1 MNIPLN
7 KLLQWLVLALL
18 FPLIFLNGWLAIQ
31 LIKYF
36 QPLVTIFILAILL
49 SFILN
54 YPVSFIQQRGVKR
67 NQAVILIFLPALI
80 ILFILAITLIPFIL
94 EEFNEIAKLIPQWID
109 SGSQQ
114 IQALHDWAISKGLPI
129 KLTQLV
135 TQVKDRLP
143 NELNYFTHELISLA
157 LNTIDS
163 ISEALLT
170 VVLSFYLLLDGQRVW
185 NEIFQKLPSSFS
197 VQIQQ
202 SLQQNFQNYFIGQI
216 ALASL
221 VGFSMTVMFLIMKVP
236 FGLVFGLTVG
246 IMSLIPFGDVVS
258 LGVIILLIASH
269 NFWLGVKVLG
279 VAVVIDQ
286 LIDQVVAPRLLGSFT
301 GLRPIWVLV
310 ALIVGTNVGGLL
322 GLLLAVP
329 VASVI
334 KSAADSLQ
342 VSTANSN
349 NSVNTGTPSNNSEK
363 EQESSEILTKE
374 STT

>member
-18 FPLIFLNGWLAIQ
+18 FPLLFLNGWLAIQ
-31 LIKYF
+31 VIKYF

-49 SFILN
+49 AFILN

-80 ILFILAITLIPFIL
+80 ILFVLAITLIPFLL

-135 TQVKDRLP
+135 TQLKDRLP

-157 LNTIDS
+157 FNTIDS

-170 VVLSFYLLLDGQRVW
+170 VVLSFYLLLDGQRIW

-334 KSAADSLQ
+334 KSATDSLQ
-342 VSTANSN
+342 VSTSSFNIAP
-349 NSVNTGTPSNNSEK
+349 PSNSSEK
-363 EQESSEILTKE
+363 EQESPEILTKE

>member
-18 FPLIFLNGWLAIQ
+18 FPLTFLNGWLAIQ

-49 SFILN
+49 AFILN

-143 NELNYFTHELISLA
+143 NELNYFTHEIISLA

-170 VVLSFYLLLDGQRVW
+170 VVLSFYLLLDGQRIW
-185 NEIFQKLPSSFS
+185 N
-197 VQIQQ
+197 
-202 SLQQNFQNYFIGQI
+202 
-216 ALASL
+216 
-221 VGFSMTVMFLIMKVP
+221 
-236 FGLVFGLTVG
+236 
-246 IMSLIPFGDVVS
+246 
-258 LGVIILLIASH
+258 
-269 NFWLGVKVLG
+269 
-279 VAVVIDQ
+279 
-286 LIDQVVAPRLLGSFT
+286 
-301 GLRPIWVLV
+301 
-310 ALIVGTNVGGLL
+310 
-322 GLLLAVP
+322 
-329 VASVI
+329 
-334 KSAADSLQ
+334 
-342 VSTANSN
+342 
-349 NSVNTGTPSNNSEK
+349 
-363 EQESSEILTKE
+363 
-374 STT
+374 